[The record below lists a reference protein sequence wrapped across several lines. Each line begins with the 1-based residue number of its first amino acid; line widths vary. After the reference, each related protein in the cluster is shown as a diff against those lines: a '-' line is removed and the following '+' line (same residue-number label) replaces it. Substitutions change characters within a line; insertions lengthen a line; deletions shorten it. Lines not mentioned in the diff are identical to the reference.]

1 MRALKWGLSVV
12 CAAFGFF
19 VVGHSAAQEGTFT
32 LRVCNNSTDQIML
45 AISHRIGVSDTRF
58 VVKGWFKIEPGCDE
72 ASGIPKG
79 YFYFFAFVPGKEA
92 YWGGDRPNTCVSGK
106 GNFERIATPNDNC
119 KEGELLVPFA
129 EIEVTQDIHT
139 LNLD

>member
-1 MRALKWGLSVV
+1 MRGLKWGLAVCCVV
-12 CAAFGFF
+12 LAFSF
-19 VVGHSAAQEGTFT
+19 VGRSAAQDGTFM
-32 LRVCNNSTDQIML
+32 LRVCNNSTDTAML
-45 AISHRIGVSDTRF
+45 AISHRIGVSDRRF

-72 ASGIPKG
+72 TSGIPKG

-92 YWGGDRPNTCVSGK
+92 YWGGDRSNTCVGK
-106 GNFERIATPNDNC
+106 GNFERMATPSYNC
-119 KEGELLVPFA
+119 KNGEVLMPFA

>member
-1 MRALKWGLSVV
+1 MRGLKWALWGV
-12 CAAFGFF
+12 CAALGCSL
-19 VVGHSAAQEGTFT
+19 VGHSAAQEGTFT
-32 LRVCNNSTDQIML
+32 LRVCNNSMDTAML
-45 AISHRIGVSDTRF
+45 AISHRIGVSDRRF

-92 YWGGDRPNTCVSGK
+92 YWGGDRSNTCVSSK
-106 GNFERIATPNDNC
+106 GNFERIATSSYNC
-119 KEGELLVPFA
+119 KDGEVLMPFA